1 MKSLQDKYILRN
13 GVEVP
18 CIGFGTWKMP
28 DEVAENA
35 VKAAIDTGY
44 RHIDTAGAYRN
55 EKGVGDGI
63 KRAALKGRNILVS
76 KLPNDDHGYEKP

>member
-55 EKGVGDGI
+55 
-63 KRAALKGRNILVS
+63 
-76 KLPNDDHGYEKP
+76 

>member
-63 KRAALKGRNILVS
+63 KKSGVKRDEIFLVS
-76 KLPNDDHGYEKP
+76 KLPNDDHGYE

>member
-35 VKAAIDTGY
+35 VKAAIEATVISTPQALTG
-44 RHIDTAGAYRN
+44 T
-55 EKGVGDGI
+55 K
-63 KRAALKGRNILVS
+63 KAAAT
-76 KLPNDDHGYEKP
+76 E